1 MASFALPS
9 ACNGTVPNVSEPS
22 LNTTMPVGVPP
33 DAATEAVKVIG
44 CSSVAGVAEEAM
56 LVVVTDSGFCALALP
71 VRSTATQMAKK
82 KEVDAGP
89 RRRIIGLRFIRHP
102 QHNENANQ
110 TSLSRHFVVLL
121 RGIAKAN
128 VALTPMTCFRK
139 MGNFVTDARF
149 RNCTWGLDHRG
160 DLEGRSLRARTGP

>member
-1 MASFALPS
+1 
-9 ACNGTVPNVSEPS
+9 
-22 LNTTMPVGVPP
+22 
-33 DAATEAVKVIG
+33 
-44 CSSVAGVAEEAM
+44 M
-56 LVVVTDSGFCALALP
+56 LVVVTDSGFCAFALP

-160 DLEGRSLRARTGP
+160 DLEGRSLRARTGPAQMRP